1 MAKFSGTIPKP
12 IKEEIENRNKSLA
25 SNKIKL
31 VTKNL
36 STMIYTM
43 EYASDSIWGRV
54 DPSKR

>member
-12 IKEEIENRNKSLA
+12 VQEEIENWNKSLA

-54 DPSKR
+54 GPSKR